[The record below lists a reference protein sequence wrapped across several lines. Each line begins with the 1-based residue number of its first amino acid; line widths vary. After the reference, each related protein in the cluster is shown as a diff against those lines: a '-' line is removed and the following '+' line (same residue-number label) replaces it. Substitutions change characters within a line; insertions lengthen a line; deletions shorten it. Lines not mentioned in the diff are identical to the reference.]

1 MYEMVIVNQFG
12 KVSVIKSYNLEE
24 LKKVAQRLNSNGC
37 DVEIIEKKVIYRI
50 DFCIFMCYNKIQWEI
65 ILRKN
70 SYELL

>member
-24 LKKVAQRLNSNGC
+24 LKKVAQRLNGNGC

-50 DFCIFMCYNKIQWEI
+50 VQMNNYNY
-65 ILRKN
+65 N
-70 SYELL
+70 SRSGTIEN